1 MLTKALVAVISTL
14 YIGSSMARADTV
26 QLYAAGSLRGALI
39 DIAKAFDLADSGSGA
54 VAFLPG

>member
-26 QLYAAGSLRGALI
+26 QRHAGSLRAALI
-39 DIAKAFDLADSGSGA
+39 DIARAFDLADSGSGA